1 MPWIARKT
9 KHFTEVG
16 KNAKF
21 SIERVKFHVNFK
33 TKLKDTVFARPRRAR
48 WRVFKALSQPKRPID
63 DTDRRIIRSLLV
75 DARTPCQQIAKE
87 FNVHPSTVAYR
98 IRKLLESGVIK
109 KFSISVD
116 WRKLGKNVEAAI
128 LIDAAQRDV
137 RKLAEHL
144 SSLDEVIEVHS
155 VAGYHDLLIMVAAT
169 DMDEF
174 RRFLEDK
181 LGKIPQIEKINTAI
195 VMEDFKEE

>member
-1 MPWIARKT
+1 
-9 KHFTEVG
+9 
-16 KNAKF
+16 
-21 SIERVKFHVNFK
+21 
-33 TKLKDTVFARPRRAR
+33 
-48 WRVFKALSQPKRPID
+48 LSQPKQPID
-63 DTDRRIIRSLLV
+63 DIDRRIVRSLLA
-75 DARTPCQQIAKE
+75 DARTPSQQIAKE

-155 VAGYHDLLIMVAAT
+155 VAGYHDLLIMVVTT

>member
-1 MPWIARKT
+1 VPEAGDGRYL
-9 KHFTEVG
+9 
-16 KNAKF
+16 
-21 SIERVKFHVNFK
+21 RVM
-33 TKLKDTVFARPRRAR
+33 
-48 WRVFKALSQPKRPID
+48 SQPRQRID
-63 DTDRRIIRSLLV
+63 ETDRRIIRSLLV
-75 DARTPCQQIAKE
+75 DAKTPCQQIAKE
-87 FNVHPSTVAYR
+87 LNVHPSTIAYR

-109 KFSISVD
+109 KFSVSVD

-155 VAGYHDLLIMVAAT
+155 VAGYHDLLIMVVTT